1 MSFNKNTFLHENKTF
16 EKIDFANQ
24 VTQNKEFE
32 QCTFKHCDFSQRV
45 LANNVFSD
53 CSFVN
58 CNLSNVNF
66 NNASLKNVAFK
77 DCKLLGIIFSE
88 VKDFLFNIHLENCN
102 ADFASFANKKMS
114 KTKFINTSLK
124 DVNFAGSVL
133 NNALFDNCN
142 LENALF
148 IEKELGRIR
157 HKRWTERTIDIDILY
172 FNDDIIDSASLTVPH
187 PEIQNRRFTLVPMC
201 EISPDF
207 IHPIFNQTQ
216 TELLKSCGDELKVWK
231 QRVKG
236 TES

>member
-1 MSFNKNTFLHENKTF
+1 MNKVYL
-16 EKIDFANQ
+16 
-24 VTQNKEFE
+24 
-32 QCTFKHCDFSQRV
+32 
-45 LANNVFSD
+45 
-53 CSFVN
+53 
-58 CNLSNVNF
+58 
-66 NNASLKNVAFK
+66 
-77 DCKLLGIIFSE
+77 LLGSNQGDR
-88 VKDFLFNIHLENCN
+88 K
-102 ADFASFANKKMS
+102 S
-114 KTKFINTSLK
+114 
-124 DVNFAGSVL
+124 
-133 NNALFDNCN
+133 LFDLAKIAVSNQIGKVIRQSSLYESEAWGVTDQPLFLN
-142 LENALF
+142 TILEVETELSAELVLENALL

-236 TES
+236 TAS

>member
-1 MSFNKNTFLHENKTF
+1 MCLFFLILKKQSRMNFNKNTFLHENKTF
-16 EKIDFANQ
+16 EKVDFANQ

-32 QCTFKHCDFSQRV
+32 QCTFRHCDFSQLV

-124 DVNFAGSVL
+124 DVNFAGTVL

-148 IEKELGRIR
+148 NKTNLKEANLE
-157 HKRWTERTIDIDILY
+157 TSY
-172 FNDDIIDSASLTVPH
+172 NYIIDPELNDIKKCRFSL
-187 PEIQNRRFTLVPMC
+187 NGLMG
-201 EISPDF
+201 
-207 IHPIFNQTQ
+207 
-216 TELLKSCGDELKVWK
+216 LLAKYDIV
-231 QRVKG
+231 V
-236 TES
+236 